1 MSEKLDIVGI
11 GNAMVDAIIP
21 SEKWLV
27 EVPWVTPCLE
37 SPLLAVMEV
46 LLEKLKMM
54 KLDCTFKKI

>member
-1 MSEKLDIVGI
+1 MKV
-11 GNAMVDAIIP
+11 IP

-27 EVPWVTPCLE
+27 EVPLVTPCLV

-54 KLDCTFKKI
+54 KLEYTFKKI